1 MDKITELQQPRTA
14 ESRPRG
20 SDTVSRPEVKVIGRY
35 ADATVVRLA
44 FAPGDALPEHKA
56 ARPIIVM
63 GQTGRVRF
71 TAEGSTVVIQ
81 PGTAVHLD
89 AGIPHDLFA
98 DEASTV
104 TLIIVSGV

>member
-1 MDKITELQQPRTA
+1 MDTITGLQQPRTA

-35 ADATVVRLA
+35 ADTTVVRLA
-44 FAPGDALPEHKA
+44 FAPGDILPEHQA
-56 ARPIIVM
+56 AHPIIVM

-89 AGIPHDLFA
+89 ADIPHDLFA

>member
-1 MDKITELQQPRTA
+1 MDTITGLQQPRTA

-35 ADATVVRLA
+35 ADTTVVRIG
-44 FAPGDALPEHKA
+44 FAAGNVLPEHKTEH
-56 ARPIIVM
+56 PIIVM

-81 PGTAVHLD
+81 PGNAVHLD

-98 DEASTV
+98 DEVSTV